1 MNKELII
8 KGDIM
13 YEIVSEV
20 PAHMFLNKDKS
31 INQQVLG
38 MYVNDHK
45 ADRVLQRED
54 KFLICKTIEETAY
67 EELG

>member
-1 MNKELII
+1 MNKELIT

-38 MYVNDHK
+38 MYVNEYQG
-45 ADRVLQRED
+45 DRVLQRED
-54 KFLICKTIEETAY
+54 KFLICKQIEEAQII
-67 EELG
+67 E